1 MHEIQKAHKT
11 CKNLDKRYT
20 IKQKKYTNMHNTL
33 HKHIQYIQMHKA
45 YTNIHKNI
53 QTHKRQTQNMH
64 KDTKYTLN
72 TKHKHTLYI
81 QDI

>member
-1 MHEIQKAHKT
+1 MQKPRQNIYNQAE
-11 CKNLDKRYT
+11 
-20 IKQKKYTNMHNTL
+20 KYTNMQNTY
-33 HKHIQYIQMHKA
+33 IQYIQMHKA

-64 KDTKYTLN
+64 KDTKHTLN

-81 QDI
+81 QDIWKTNTN